1 MDVTLASLEN
11 FDGARIGLLG
21 GSFNPAHE
29 GHLEMSLF
37 ALERLKLDSV
47 WWLVSPG
54 NPLKKNQEMLGFFE
68 RFESAKKIAAAQE
81 KIIVTQIENELG
93 TRYAIDT
100 IRALKKRWART
111 HFVWLMGED
120 NLQTFHLWRAWEDI
134 MRELP
139 IAIFKR
145 SSYSDSRDRGEA
157 AAKFAKAELP
167 ITATEHLVVSKPPA
181 WVVLDNKLNPLSA
194 SQIRGQSQPT

>member
-1 MDVTLASLEN
+1 MDVTLAFLEN
-11 FDGARIGLLG
+11 FDDARIGLLG
-21 GSFNPAHE
+21 GSFNPAHA

-37 ALERLKLDSV
+37 ALERLKLDYV

-54 NPLKKNQEMLGFFE
+54 NPLKKNQEMLGFSQ
-68 RFESAKKIAAAQE
+68 RFDSAKKIAAPYK
-81 KIIVTQIENELG
+81 KIIITQIENELA
-93 TRYAIDT
+93 TRYTIDT
-100 IRALKKRWART
+100 LRALKRRWMKT

-120 NLQTFHLWRAWEDI
+120 NLRTFHLWRAWEDI

-145 SSYSDSRDRGEA
+145 SGYSDSRDRGEA
-157 AAKFAKAELP
+157 AAAFADAELP
-167 ITATEHLVVSKPPA
+167 ITAAEHLAVASPPA